1 MVLQSFQSENGLVSA
16 RWTTVSDNIWP
27 SILRGAKGILSTYS
41 QVDVIIGSRGEQ
53 PVRVDINGQIPMKDM
68 LVVTGQSAFF
78 GGPLKITFYNGSN
91 IVDIL
96 YTANLGFAVE
106 YEAISKAFGPFMDS
120 CEIMM
125 MR

>member
-1 MVLQSFQSENGLVSA
+1 MVLQSFQAENGLVSA
-16 RWTTVSDNIWP
+16 RWTTVSENIWP
-27 SILRGAKGILSTYS
+27 SILRGAKGIMPTFS
-41 QVDVIIGSRGEQ
+41 QCDVIIGSRGEQ
-53 PVRVDINGQIPMKDM
+53 PLRVDINGPIPMKDI
-68 LVVTGQSAFF
+68 LVVTGQSQIFE
-78 GGPLKITFYNGSN
+78 GPLKITFVNGSN

-106 YEAISKAFGPFMDS
+106 YEAIAKAFGPFMDS

>member
-1 MVLQSFQSENGLVSA
+1 MVLQNFVSENGLVSA
-16 RWTTVSDNIWP
+16 RWTTVSENIWQN
-27 SILRGAKGILSTYS
+27 IIKGARGIARTYA
-41 QVDVIIGSRGEQ
+41 QYDVIIHSQGEQ
-53 PVRVDINGQIPMKDM
+53 PMRVDLNGSIPEKEV
-68 LVVTGQSAFF
+68 LVVTGQSQFF
-78 GGPLKITFYNGSN
+78 GGPLKITFTKGSN

-96 YTANLGFAVE
+96 YTTNLGFAVE

>member
-1 MVLQSFQSENGLVSA
+1 MVLQNFVSENGLVSA
-16 RWTTVSDNIWP
+16 RWTTVSDNIWGN
-27 SILRGAKGILSTYS
+27 IIKGARGIARTYS
-41 QVDVIIGSRGEQ
+41 QYDVMVCSTGEQ
-53 PVRVDINGQIPMKDM
+53 PIRVNLNESIPMKDV
-68 LVVTGQSAFF
+68 LVITGQSQFF
-78 GGPLKITFYNGSN
+78 GGPLKITFTNGSN

-96 YTANLGFAVE
+96 YTTNLGFAVE

>member
-1 MVLQSFQSENGLVSA
+1 MVLQDFRAENGLVSA
-16 RWTTVSDNIWP
+16 RWTTVTDNIWTN
-27 SILRGAKGILSTYS
+27 IIKGARGILSTYS
-41 QVDVIIGSRGEQ
+41 QYDVIIASAGEQ
-53 PVRVDINGQIPMKDM
+53 PMRVDINGQVPMKQY
-68 LVVTGQSAFF
+68 LVVTGQSQFF
-78 GGPLKITFYNGSN
+78 GGPLKITFTNGSN

-96 YTANLGFAVE
+96 YTANLGFAAE

>member
-16 RWTTVSDNIWP
+16 RWTTVSENIWP
-27 SILRGAKGILSTYS
+27 SILRGAKGILSTFS
-41 QVDVIIGSRGEQ
+41 QYDVIVGSQGEQ
-53 PVRVDINGQIPMKDM
+53 PLRVDINGQVPMKDI

-78 GGPLKITFYNGSN
+78 DGPLKITFMNGSN
-91 IVDIL
+91 VVDIL
-96 YTANLGFAVE
+96 YTTNLGFAVE